1 MMAPSGTPA
10 KGPARAKAASAVN
23 RVVTVKAVSLVEALN
38 QNEEVQA
45 KMERW
50 ADELSAINEVLVQ
63 ELSKLS
69 PSAALERALDRSDE
83 LESNIQASAE
93 VVSSINVGLM
103 TGIAAGRKLTRK
115 LLSSNTRRKEI
126 GRLAFHDS
134 LTGLPNRMLFNDRLR
149 QVLAQAARHG
159 RGVAV
164 MFIDLDNFKAVND
177 SCGHEVGDTV
187 LRHVAQRLQASM
199 RAEDTVSRRGGDEFL
214 CIMMEARNELDIAKV
229 AEKIIQVISAETAVG
244 DAKLSV
250 RPSVGIAVYPKDG
263 ETANALVANADT
275 AMYRAKRTREG
286 YVFFSHPP
294 ADTMPV
300 PSSCAKARRITK
312 G

>member
-1 MMAPSGTPA
+1 M
-10 KGPARAKAASAVN
+10 
-23 RVVTVKAVSLVEALN
+23 VTVKAGSLVEALN
-38 QNEEVQA
+38 QNEQVQA
-45 KMERW
+45 RMERW

-63 ELSKLS
+63 ELSGRS
-69 PSAALERALDRSDE
+69 PSAELERALDRSAE

-93 VVSSINVGLM
+93 AVSSINMGLT
-103 TGIAAGRKLTRK
+103 TGIAAGKKLTRK
-115 LLSSNTRRKEI
+115 LLSSDARRKKF
-126 GRLAFHDS
+126 GRLALYDP

-164 MFIDLDNFKAVND
+164 MFIDLDEFKVVND
-177 SCGHEVGDTV
+177 SYGHDVGDTV
-187 LRHVAQRLQASM
+187 LRHVAQRLRASM

-214 CIMMEARNELDIAKV
+214 CIMMEARNEIDIAKV
-229 AEKIIQVISAETAVG
+229 AGKIIHVISAETEVG
-244 DAKLSV
+244 DAKLTV

-263 ETANALVANADT
+263 ETAIALVTNADT

-286 YVFFSHPP
+286 YAFFTPP
-294 ADTMPV
+294 PL
-300 PSSCAKARRITK
+300 PPEE

>member
-1 MMAPSGTPA
+1 MNSAGTPA
-10 KGPARAKAASAVN
+10 KRRARAKAASAVN
-23 RVVTVKAVSLVEALN
+23 GVATVKAVSLVEALD
-38 QNEEVQA
+38 QNERVQA

-50 ADELSAINEVLVQ
+50 ADELSAINEMLVQ
-63 ELSKLS
+63 ELSGRS
-69 PSAALERALDRSDE
+69 PSAELERALDRSAE

-93 VVSSINVGLM
+93 AVSSINVGLT
-103 TGIAAGRKLTRK
+103 TGIATGKKLTRK

-126 GRLAFHDS
+126 GRLAFYDS
-134 LTGLPNRMLFNDRLR
+134 LTGLPNRLLFNDRLR
-149 QVLAQAARHG
+149 QVLAQAERHG

-164 MFIDLDNFKAVND
+164 MFIDLDNFKIVND
-177 SCGHEVGDTV
+177 SYGHDVGDTV

-229 AEKIIQVISAETAVG
+229 AGKIIHVISAATEVG
-244 DAKLSV
+244 DAKLTV
-250 RPSVGIAVYPKDG
+250 KPSVGIAVYPKDG
-263 ETANALVANADT
+263 ETASALVTNADT

-286 YVFFSHPP
+286 YAFFSQMPHR
-294 ADTMPV
+294 DTKPV
-300 PSSCAKARRITK
+300 PSRGAKARGITE